1 MTDYWVGALKD
12 TRVPQIDG
20 TLPQRGDAETSDGV
34 SDLIQSTNP
43 DRVAEAGRRYTEIA
57 DMCAE
62 SVETLHREA
71 TRIAKTLG
79 GESLQGV
86 FEKIGE
92 LQRDLGRLS
101 LAARSVGRPL
111 IWYGRDVLP
120 WFHHNVPRTGS
131 VDLDDW
137 MGDVV
142 GTDTNAHAL
151 ARHHLQQLNRFI
163 QAVYH
168 SIGDHVEQRA
178 TSPVTGMPGF
188 EGEGGGGLGLGG
200 GLTEDPYKGF
210 GSGPDLGGG
219 LPGTGGPDMPDFG
232 DPSLQDPSAPGLSP
246 QDPSVQDPSVQDPSS
261 QDPSSPIPGLEN
273 PAQPDLSQ
281 QNPDLQA
288 PSLDDP
294 ALQTPGLQK
303 PDLQNPALHQAELS
317 NPSTNLSG
325 LPNTAVPTP
334 QAFIPGTP
342 TGSGPTVVPGSTAAA
357 GLGGGGLSGPA
368 TPGANG
374 LTGGPMGMIPP
385 MGGAAGAG
393 QERER
398 ERMKMPLTEY
408 DPFDSDDLGGPPLIA

>member
-71 TRIAKTLG
+71 TRIAETLG

-246 QDPSVQDPSVQDPSS
+246 QDPSVQDPSS